1 MADSEGRPPSRPRVH
16 WTIPTF
22 LVLQVGLLWLLG
34 AQLHQ
39 QNLVLVE
46 LREEIHNLA
55 DALDN
60 EQSSEAETE
69 DNGAVPASLF
79 REDPPQKTAVLG
91 SEEEEGAG
99 PAKELQA
106 SRDTAQKAVKEAR
119 EAQSKLSISEN
130 IRKAEEAKKLDAA
143 NQGWQKWSLG
153 AAILLGLAVLGRA
166 FLRRRG

>member
-1 MADSEGRPPSRPRVH
+1 MPDPEATHMRRPRVH

-39 QNLVLVE
+39 QNQVLME
-46 LREEIHNLA
+46 LRDEVHNLSEA
-55 DALDN
+55 IDT
-60 EQSSEAETE
+60 EQSAGTAEE
-69 DNGAVPASLF
+69 ENGAVPASLF
-79 REDPPQKTAVLG
+79 REEPPQKTAVLG
-91 SEEEEGAG
+91 SQEEEATG

-106 SRDTAQKAVKEAR
+106 SRDSAQKAVKEAR

-130 IRKAEEAKKLDAA
+130 IRKAEEAKKLDSAHQA
-143 NQGWQKWSLG
+143 WQKWSLAG
-153 AAILLGLAVLGRA
+153 AVLMVVALLARS